1 MLIIT
6 NYGRPRRLGQA
17 RPLPRKEVAV
27 TVDFSTQRTAL
38 QSTGAQN
45 FLQPQPVFTILNSV
59 RNVRQTY

>member
-1 MLIIT
+1 MLIIA
-6 NYGRPRRLGQA
+6 NYGRPQRPGYA

-27 TVDFSTQRTAL
+27 TVDFSTQRATL

-45 FLQPQPVFTILNSV
+45 FRLTQPIFTILNSV